1 MRQNISGGSPYEP
14 IIGFS
19 RAVRVGHTVFLAG
32 TGPVGADNEDV
43 AGQTRRIFAIAEKA
57 LGEAGATLADVV
69 RTRMYLTHVEDWEA
83 VGRVHGEFF
92 GIVRPAATMVVVA
105 ALLNPAWRIEIEF
118 DAVIDASVPSPL
130 VPKKGFRLMPKLS
143 IRDIELANK
152 RVFIRVDFN
161 VPLTEDGSTIT
172 DDTRIVATL
181 PTIEYALKHRAK
193 VILASHLGRPKGKP
207 NPKYSLRP
215 VVDRLRELLDK
226 QVGESVNVAFSP
238 DCIGEVASEMARQL
252 ESGQVLL
259 LENLRYH
266 AEEEANDP
274 AFSKALASLA
284 EIYVN
289 DAFGSAHRAHASTE
303 GITHF
308 LKPAVAGLLM
318 EKEITYLGKA
328 LESPEKPFVA
338 IIGGSK
344 ISGKIDVIDNL
355 LDKVDTL
362 VIVGGMAY
370 TFQRAL
376 GVTTGKSLVEED
388 KIDMAKA
395 AIEKAKAKGVNLL
408 LPVDNILADSFTP
421 DAKTQV
427 WDTSVDFPADWQG
440 LDIGPKSIAA
450 IEDVVLTAR
459 TIVWNGPAGV
469 FEFPR
474 FAVGTNAIA
483 QAVAA
488 NKAAISIIG
497 GGDSVS
503 AINKTGLADQITHIS
518 TGGGASLEF
527 LEGKKLPGVEALTNK

>member
-1 MRQNISGGSPYEP
+1 
-14 IIGFS
+14 
-19 RAVRVGHTVFLAG
+19 
-32 TGPVGADNEDV
+32 
-43 AGQTRRIFAIAEKA
+43 
-57 LGEAGATLADVV
+57 
-69 RTRMYLTHVEDWEA
+69 
-83 VGRVHGEFF
+83 
-92 GIVRPAATMVVVA
+92 
-105 ALLNPAWRIEIEF
+105 
-118 DAVIDASVPSPL
+118 
-130 VPKKGFRLMPKLS
+130 MPKLT
-143 IRDIELANK
+143 IRDIDLTNK
-152 RVFIRVDFN
+152 RLFIRVDFN

-181 PTIEYALKHRAK
+181 PTIEYALRRKAK

-207 NPKYSLRP
+207 NMKYSLRP
-215 VVDRLRELLDK
+215 VVDRLRTLLGK
-226 QVGESVNVAFSP
+226 ALGETVNVAFAP
-238 DCIGEVASEMARQL
+238 DCIGEVTATMARQL

-259 LENLRYH
+259 LENLRFH

-274 AFSKALASLA
+274 AFSKELASLA
-284 EIYVN
+284 DVYVN

-370 TFQRAL
+370 TFERAL

-395 AIEKAKAKGVNLL
+395 ALNKAKAKGVKLL
-408 LPVDNILADSFTP
+408 LPVDNILADNFAA

-427 WDTSVDFPADWQG
+427 WDCSKNFPADWQG

-450 IEDVVLTAR
+450 IEEVVSTAR

-483 QAVAA
+483 KAVAA
-488 NKAAISIIG
+488 NRAATSIIG

-503 AINKTGLADQITHIS
+503 AINQAGVADQITHIS

>member
-1 MRQNISGGSPYEP
+1 M
-14 IIGFS
+14 
-19 RAVRVGHTVFLAG
+19 A
-32 TGPVGADNEDV
+32 
-43 AGQTRRIFAIAEKA
+43 
-57 LGEAGATLADVV
+57 
-69 RTRMYLTHVEDWEA
+69 
-83 VGRVHGEFF
+83 
-92 GIVRPAATMVVVA
+92 
-105 ALLNPAWRIEIEF
+105 
-118 DAVIDASVPSPL
+118 
-130 VPKKGFRLMPKLS
+130 KLS
-143 IRDIELANK
+143 IRDIELTNK

-161 VPLTEDGSTIT
+161 VPLTEDGKEIT

-181 PTIEYALKHRAK
+181 PTIEYALRRNAK

-215 VVDRLRELLDK
+215 VVDRLRTLIDK
-226 QVGESVNVAFSP
+226 DVCPAENVGFSPNCVGEIAN
-238 DCIGEVASEMARQL
+238 EMARQL

-259 LENLRYH
+259 LENLRFH

-274 AFSKALASLA
+274 GFSKALALLA
-284 EIYVN
+284 EVYVN

-303 GITHF
+303 GITHY

-328 LESPEKPFVA
+328 LEAPEKPFVA

-344 ISGKIDVIDNL
+344 ISGKIDVIENL

-376 GVTTGKSLVEED
+376 GVSTGKSLVEED
-388 KIDMAKA
+388 KIALAKA
-395 AIEKAKAKGVNLL
+395 TLEKAKIKGVELL
-408 LPVDNILADSFTP
+408 LPVDNILADNFAA
-421 DAKTQV
+421 DAKTQT
-427 WDTSVDFPADWQG
+427 WDTSKDFPADWQG

-450 IEDVVLTAR
+450 VEQVISKAR

-483 QAVAA
+483 KAVAA
-488 NKAAISIIG
+488 NKAATSIIG

-503 AINKTGLADQITHIS
+503 AINQAGVADQITHIS

>member
-1 MRQNISGGSPYEP
+1 MS
-14 IIGFS
+14 
-19 RAVRVGHTVFLAG
+19 
-32 TGPVGADNEDV
+32 
-43 AGQTRRIFAIAEKA
+43 
-57 LGEAGATLADVV
+57 
-69 RTRMYLTHVEDWEA
+69 
-83 VGRVHGEFF
+83 
-92 GIVRPAATMVVVA
+92 
-105 ALLNPAWRIEIEF
+105 
-118 DAVIDASVPSPL
+118 
-130 VPKKGFRLMPKLS
+130 KLS
-143 IRDIELANK
+143 IREIELRNK
-152 RVFIRVDFN
+152 HVFIRVDFN

-181 PTIEYALKHRAK
+181 PTIEYALRHHAK

-226 QVGESVNVAFSP
+226 QIGDSINVAFAP
-238 DCIGEVASEMARQL
+238 DCIGEVAEEMSRQL
-252 ESGQVLL
+252 ESRQVLL
-259 LENLRYH
+259 LENLRFH

-274 AFSKALASLA
+274 EFSKALASLA
-284 EIYVN
+284 EVYCN

-344 ISGKIDVIDNL
+344 ISGKIDVIQNL

-370 TFQRAL
+370 TFYRSK
-376 GVTTGKSLVEED
+376 GVATGKSLVEED
-388 KIDMAKA
+388 KIDLAKQTL
-395 AIEKAKAKGVNLL
+395 EKAKAKGVNLL
-408 LPVDNILADSFTP
+408 LPVDNILADKF
-421 DAKTQV
+421 DNGAKTQP
-427 WDTSVDFPADWQG
+427 WDTSKDFPADWQG
-440 LDIGPKSIAA
+440 LDIGPKSVAA
-450 IEDVVLTAR
+450 IEDLVSRAR

-469 FEFPR
+469 FEFPN
-474 FAVGTNAIA
+474 FAKGTNAIA
-483 QAVAA
+483 RAVAA
-488 NKAAISIIG
+488 NRAATSLIG

-503 AINKTGLADQITHIS
+503 AINQAGVASQITHIS

-527 LEGKKLPGVEALTNK
+527 LEGKKLPGVEALSDK

>member
-1 MRQNISGGSPYEP
+1 MS
-14 IIGFS
+14 
-19 RAVRVGHTVFLAG
+19 
-32 TGPVGADNEDV
+32 
-43 AGQTRRIFAIAEKA
+43 
-57 LGEAGATLADVV
+57 
-69 RTRMYLTHVEDWEA
+69 
-83 VGRVHGEFF
+83 
-92 GIVRPAATMVVVA
+92 
-105 ALLNPAWRIEIEF
+105 
-118 DAVIDASVPSPL
+118 
-130 VPKKGFRLMPKLS
+130 KLS
-143 IRDIELANK
+143 IRDIELNNK

-172 DDTRIVATL
+172 DDTRIIATL
-181 PTIEYALKHRAK
+181 PTIEYALRHHAK

-215 VVDRLRELLDK
+215 VVVRLRELLDK
-226 QVGESVNVAFSP
+226 QIGESVNVAFSP
-238 DCIGEVASEMARQL
+238 DCIGDIASEMSRQL
-252 ESGQVLL
+252 ESRQVLL

-266 AEEEANDP
+266 PEEEANDP

-284 EIYVN
+284 EVYVN

-376 GVTTGKSLVEED
+376 GITTGKSLVEED

-395 AIEKAKAKGVNLL
+395 AIDKAKANGVNLL
-408 LPVDNILADSFTP
+408 LPVDNVLADNFAP
-421 DAKTQV
+421 DAKTQP
-427 WDTSVDFPADWQG
+427 WDTSVNFPADWQG
-440 LDIGPKSIAA
+440 LDIGPKSVAA
-450 IEDVVLTAR
+450 IEDVVSTAR

-474 FAVGTNAIA
+474 FAIGTNAIA
-483 QAVAA
+483 KAVAA
-488 NKAAISIIG
+488 NKAATSIIG

-503 AINKTGLADQITHIS
+503 AINKAGYADQVTHIS

-527 LEGKKLPGVEALTNK
+527 LEGKKLPGVEALTEKQ

>member
-1 MRQNISGGSPYEP
+1 
-14 IIGFS
+14 
-19 RAVRVGHTVFLAG
+19 
-32 TGPVGADNEDV
+32 
-43 AGQTRRIFAIAEKA
+43 
-57 LGEAGATLADVV
+57 
-69 RTRMYLTHVEDWEA
+69 
-83 VGRVHGEFF
+83 
-92 GIVRPAATMVVVA
+92 
-105 ALLNPAWRIEIEF
+105 
-118 DAVIDASVPSPL
+118 
-130 VPKKGFRLMPKLS
+130 MPKLS
-143 IRDIELANK
+143 IRDIELAHK
-152 RVFIRVDFN
+152 HVFIRVDFN
-161 VPLTEDGSTIT
+161 VPLSEDGTTIT

-181 PTIEYALKHRAK
+181 PTIMYALERKAK

-215 VVDRLRELLDK
+215 IVDRLRELLDK
-226 QVGESVNVAFSP
+226 KEDNYSINVAFAP
-238 DCIGEVASEMARQL
+238 DCVGEIANELARQL

-259 LENLRYH
+259 LENLRFH

-274 AFSKALASLA
+274 QFSKALASLA

-303 GITHF
+303 GITHY
-308 LKPAVAGLLM
+308 LKPSVAGLLM

-328 LESPEKPFVA
+328 LENPEKPFVA

-376 GVTTGKSLVEED
+376 GVATGKSLVEED
-388 KIDMAKA
+388 KIDMARA
-395 AIEKAKAKGVNLL
+395 AIDKAKAKGVNLL
-408 LPVDNILADSFTP
+408 LPVDNILADKFAA
-421 DAKTQV
+421 DAKTQE
-427 WDTSVDFPADWQG
+427 WDTSVDFPAEWMG
-440 LDIGPKSIAA
+440 LDIGPKSVKA
-450 IEDVVLTAR
+450 IEDVIATAK

-483 QAVAA
+483 NAVAA
-488 NKAAISIIG
+488 NRTATSIIG

-503 AINKTGLADQITHIS
+503 AINQAGVADQITHIS

>member
-1 MRQNISGGSPYEP
+1 MS
-14 IIGFS
+14 
-19 RAVRVGHTVFLAG
+19 
-32 TGPVGADNEDV
+32 
-43 AGQTRRIFAIAEKA
+43 
-57 LGEAGATLADVV
+57 
-69 RTRMYLTHVEDWEA
+69 
-83 VGRVHGEFF
+83 
-92 GIVRPAATMVVVA
+92 
-105 ALLNPAWRIEIEF
+105 
-118 DAVIDASVPSPL
+118 
-130 VPKKGFRLMPKLS
+130 KLS
-143 IRDIELANK
+143 IRDIELRNK

-161 VPLTEDGSTIT
+161 VPLSEDGSTIT

-181 PTIEYALKHRAK
+181 PTIEYALRHHAK

-226 QVGESVNVAFSP
+226 HIGESINVAFSP
-238 DCIGEVASEMARQL
+238 DCVGEIAEEMSRQL
-252 ESGQVLL
+252 ESRQVLL
-259 LENLRYH
+259 LENLRFH

-274 AFSKALASLA
+274 GFSKQLASLA
-284 EIYVN
+284 EVYCN

-308 LKPAVAGLLM
+308 LKPSVAGLLM

-344 ISGKIDVIDNL
+344 ISGKIDVIQNL

-370 TFQRAL
+370 TFYRSK
-376 GVTTGKSLVEED
+376 GVATGKSLVEED
-388 KIDMAKA
+388 RIDLARQTL
-395 AIEKAKAKGVNLL
+395 EKAKAKGVNLL
-408 LPVDNILADSFTP
+408 LPVDNILADSFAN
-421 DAKTQV
+421 DAKTQP
-427 WDTSVDFPADWQG
+427 WDTSKDFPADWQG
-440 LDIGPKSIAA
+440 LDIGPKSVAA
-450 IEDVVLTAR
+450 IEDVISRAR

-469 FEFPR
+469 FEFPN
-474 FAVGTNAIA
+474 FAKGTNAIA
-483 QAVAA
+483 RAVAA
-488 NKAAISIIG
+488 NKASTSIIG

-503 AINKTGLADQITHIS
+503 AINQAGVADQISHIS

>member
-1 MRQNISGGSPYEP
+1 MS
-14 IIGFS
+14 
-19 RAVRVGHTVFLAG
+19 
-32 TGPVGADNEDV
+32 
-43 AGQTRRIFAIAEKA
+43 
-57 LGEAGATLADVV
+57 
-69 RTRMYLTHVEDWEA
+69 
-83 VGRVHGEFF
+83 
-92 GIVRPAATMVVVA
+92 
-105 ALLNPAWRIEIEF
+105 
-118 DAVIDASVPSPL
+118 
-130 VPKKGFRLMPKLS
+130 KLS
-143 IRDIELANK
+143 IRDIDLTNK

-181 PTIEYALKHRAK
+181 PTIEYALRHKAK

-215 VVDRLRELLDK
+215 VVDRLRQLLDK
-226 QVGESVNVAFSP
+226 QLGESINVAFAP
-238 DCIGEVASEMARQL
+238 DCIGEVAEELARQL
-252 ESGQVLL
+252 ESRQVLL

-284 EIYVN
+284 EVYVN

-328 LESPEKPFVA
+328 LENPEKPFVA

-344 ISGKIDVIDNL
+344 ISGKIDVISNL
-355 LDKVDTL
+355 LEKVDTL

-388 KIDMAKA
+388 KIDMAKDA
-395 AIEKAKAKGVNLL
+395 LAKAKAKGVKLM
-408 LPVDNILADSFTP
+408 LPVDNILADNFAP
-421 DAKTQV
+421 DAKTQP
-427 WDTSVDFPADWQG
+427 WDTSKDFPADWQG
-440 LDIGPKSIAA
+440 LDIGPKSVAA
-450 IEDVVLTAR
+450 IEEVVSTAR

-483 QAVAA
+483 RAVAA

-503 AINKTGLADQITHIS
+503 AINQAGVADQITHIS

-527 LEGKKLPGVEALTNK
+527 LEGKKLPGVEALTDK

>member
-1 MRQNISGGSPYEP
+1 
-14 IIGFS
+14 
-19 RAVRVGHTVFLAG
+19 
-32 TGPVGADNEDV
+32 
-43 AGQTRRIFAIAEKA
+43 
-57 LGEAGATLADVV
+57 
-69 RTRMYLTHVEDWEA
+69 
-83 VGRVHGEFF
+83 
-92 GIVRPAATMVVVA
+92 
-105 ALLNPAWRIEIEF
+105 
-118 DAVIDASVPSPL
+118 
-130 VPKKGFRLMPKLS
+130 LS
-143 IRDIELANK
+143 
-152 RVFIRVDFN
+152 
-161 VPLTEDGSTIT
+161 
-172 DDTRIVATL
+172 
-181 PTIEYALKHRAK
+181 
-193 VILASHLGRPKGKP
+193 
-207 NPKYSLRP
+207 
-215 VVDRLRELLDK
+215 ELLATELGK
-226 QVGESVNVAFSP
+226 TVPVSFAT
-238 DCIGEVASEMARQL
+238 DCIGAEAEELAAHL
-252 ESGQVLL
+252 EAGHVLL

-274 AFSKALASLA
+274 EFSKKLAALA

-308 LKPAVAGLLM
+308 IKPAVAGLLM

-328 LESPEKPFVA
+328 LENPEKPFVA

-344 ISGKIDVIDNL
+344 ISGKIDVISNL
-355 LDKVDTL
+355 LEKVDTL

-376 GVTTGKSLVEED
+376 GVSTGKSLVEED
-388 KIDMAKA
+388 KIEMAKA

-408 LPVDNILADSFTP
+408 LPVDNILADAF
-421 DAKTQV
+421 DANANTQE
-427 WDTSVDFPADWQG
+427 WDCAKDFPADWQG

-450 IEDVVLTAR
+450 IEAVIATAK

-483 QAVAA
+483 KAVAA
-488 NKAAISIIG
+488 NKSAISIIG

-527 LEGKKLPGVEALTNK
+527 LEGKKLPGVEALTDK